1 MKYAIE
7 VAAVREFAGEV
18 EKVHNDA
25 EATTFA
31 VYIKADGIAFHLS
44 DIGARADAEYWAK
57 ALADHMGVPLEIA
70 PFAPAVDV
78 DTIDHMAMWE
88 AYLDLPDRPY
98 MEKNGAVAARDAVA
112 YLTPLVC
119 ALWQDIDDDAEAFDW
134 EFIPRFLAYC
144 VDPETLQV
152 LPDYRERFEAA
163 KERGDM

>member
-31 VYIKADGIAFHLS
+31 VYIKADGIAFHL
-44 DIGARADAEYWAK
+44 DDLPARSDAETWAK
-57 ALADHMGVPLEIA
+57 ALADHMAVPLEIA

-78 DTIDHMAMWE
+78 GTIDHMAMWE

-98 MEKNGAVAARDAVA
+98 MEKNGAVATRQAVA
-112 YLTPLVC
+112 HLTPVVC

-144 VDPETLQV
+144 IDPETLQV